1 MNVKFYPASRGI
13 ALSVC
18 ISVNGKYEY
27 ISLGENVFPNEIDR
41 KNQCISTKCK
51 RKEELRSLIDPVIDI
66 LESIRDYWEK
76 NNIEFG
82 AKDLKVEYNKRTK
95 GTHGIDQSTLVKS
108 AFEEKI
114 NQSLENGYL
123 PVVVLSQESGEYR
136 SLGKSALWAAEYA
149 ADKVNENG
157 GVNGCKVQIISEN
170 TNSEKSKALS
180 LFQGASRASFLVLGP
195 MDAPE
200 TAYIAKN
207 VERNQTIN
215 IAAYSFAE
223 SRNTMAPYGISY
235 MSDSEAGDLEEV
247 RVWSQANPDIK
258 NVVLFTMSEDE
269 SQENTT
275 ELLQDRLEDMGL
287 HLLKIV
293 DIRQGASDKDYA
305 YYAIQA
311 LNQGADGYIFL
322 VRGKETGNILLKLR
336 SHGVEEGRQ
345 ISTSFSAYGS
355 ELFDVAGNMLDG
367 ISIWNKFDPV
377 YQGKMIWQQL
387 LQDYRIAQSWNGAG
401 VESGGRLL

>member
-1 MNVKFYPASRGI
+1 MKNRVWQAIVVIVFLVVLSRT
-13 ALSVC
+13 AL
-18 ISVNGKYEY
+18 
-27 ISLGENVFPNEIDR
+27 
-41 KNQCISTKCK
+41 Q
-51 RKEELRSLIDPVIDI
+51 
-66 LESIRDYWEK
+66 RDLQ
-76 NNIEFG
+76 
-82 AKDLKVEYNKRTK
+82 A
-95 GTHGIDQSTLVKS
+95 S

-215 IAAYSFAE
+215 IAAYSFAD

-293 DIRQGASDKDYA
+293 DIRQGASDEDYA

-377 YQGKMIWQQL
+377 YQGKDWQQL
-387 LQDYRIAQSWNGAG
+387 LQDYRIARHGTEQVSNPVADYYDSVMAICQCYEEFGITSENYKEFIGNQEVIDWFYNSKQLKGIQSSYQWQEGQKVTDYQFFVFDGKTPVNR
-401 VESGGRLL
+401 SSR

>member
-1 MNVKFYPASRGI
+1 MKNRVWQAIVVIVFLVVLSRT
-13 ALSVC
+13 AL
-18 ISVNGKYEY
+18 
-27 ISLGENVFPNEIDR
+27 
-41 KNQCISTKCK
+41 Q
-51 RKEELRSLIDPVIDI
+51 
-66 LESIRDYWEK
+66 RDLQ
-76 NNIEFG
+76 
-82 AKDLKVEYNKRTK
+82 A
-95 GTHGIDQSTLVKS
+95 S

-223 SRNTMAPYGISY
+223 IQKYHGT
-235 MSDSEAGDLEEV
+235 
-247 RVWSQANPDIK
+247 VWN
-258 NVVLFTMSEDE
+258 
-269 SQENTT
+269 
-275 ELLQDRLEDMGL
+275 LLYERFG
-287 HLLKIV
+287 
-293 DIRQGASDKDYA
+293 
-305 YYAIQA
+305 
-311 LNQGADGYIFL
+311 
-322 VRGKETGNILLKLR
+322 
-336 SHGVEEGRQ
+336 GR
-345 ISTSFSAYGS
+345 
-355 ELFDVAGNMLDG
+355 
-367 ISIWNKFDPV
+367 
-377 YQGKMIWQQL
+377 
-387 LQDYRIAQSWNGAG
+387 R
-401 VESGGRLL
+401 SGGSAGMVTGKSGYQKCGAFYHVGG